1 MNVIEMPTADLIPYE
16 RNPRKNDDAV
26 DAVALSISSFGFKV
40 PIIVD
45 SGNVIVAGHTRLKAA
60 QKLGLATVPVI
71 RADDLTEEQVR
82 AFRLADN
89 KVSEAASW
97 DFEKL
102 EEELANIDMDMSL
115 FGFLEAEDGI
125 DPESVTEDDP
135 DLDGGPVE
143 PRAKRGD
150 IFQLG
155 EHRLMCGDAT
165 SPDDVAAL
173 MEGGKVKLLLTD
185 PPYNVDI
192 GNTERPKSSHNG
204 VFIQNDN
211 MPEDEFIS
219 FLTKALENANAYMEP
234 GAGWYIWYAGLHHI
248 EFESAVRNLPEWKL
262 HEQLIWVKGHFVMGR
277 NSDYQWMHEPCLYGW
292 KQGAQHYFTNSR
304 AEESVIEDKTAK
316 LSTLKKGE
324 LIALC
329 EKLMGA
335 DQETTVLRAD
345 KPNSADL
352 HPTVKPQALLARLI
366 QNSSKRGWPVLDLF
380 GGSGSTLI
388 ACQQL
393 GRICYMM
400 ELDPHY
406 VDVIVSRW
414 EAFTGKVAVKLT

>member
-102 EEELANIDMDMSL
+102 EAELAEISMDMSL

-125 DPESVTEDDP
+125 DPESVAEDDP

-165 SPDDVAAL
+165 NPDDVAAL
-173 MEGGKVKLLLTD
+173 MEGGGGKA
-185 PPYNVDI
+185 PPD
-192 GNTERPKSSHNG
+192 RSA
-204 VFIQNDN
+204 IQRGYR
-211 MPEDEFIS
+211 
-219 FLTKALENANAYMEP
+219 K
-234 GAGWYIWYAGLHHI
+234 H
-248 EFESAVRNLPEWKL
+248 RK
-262 HEQLIWVKGHFVMGR
+262 
-277 NSDYQWMHEPCLYGW
+277 
-292 KQGAQHYFTNSR
+292 
-304 AEESVIEDKTAK
+304 AK
-316 LSTLKKGE
+316 LFT
-324 LIALC
+324 
-329 EKLMGA
+329 
-335 DQETTVLRAD
+335 QR
-345 KPNSADL
+345 
-352 HPTVKPQALLARLI
+352 
-366 QNSSKRGWPVLDLF
+366 
-380 GGSGSTLI
+380 
-388 ACQQL
+388 
-393 GRICYMM
+393 RIYP
-400 ELDPHY
+400 E
-406 VDVIVSRW
+406 
-414 EAFTGKVAVKLT
+414 